1 MSAMQDEWHE
11 PEREEISLPTVLGA
25 LADPARLALLRALH
39 EVGESNCG
47 ALTALSGLD
56 LSKSTVSHHLRVLR
70 EAGVTHTQFVG
81 TSRRV
86 SIRQDDLEVACPG
99 LLHAVI
105 GSHVHA

>member
-1 MSAMQDEWHE
+1 MDEDWRE
-11 PEREEISLPTVLGA
+11 PAADEISLPSVLLA

-47 ALTALSGLD
+47 ALRTLSGLD

-86 SIRQDDLEVACPG
+86 SIRQDDVEAACPG
-99 LLHAVI
+99 LLGAVI
-105 GSHVHA
+105 GPHVHA